1 MRRNIPQ
8 IFAILLLTILVLC
21 SGCVFPGS
29 EKPVVNVG
37 LSQITTREISTHI
50 SFEEAKQ
57 EFEDYNSINK
67 SAEKLPVY
75 YITSRDVDSSG
86 NALSWLFGVRQNSGT
101 VLLMYDRSG
110 WKTIPWNATI
120 PSAEI
125 MLNEVVSPGTLFSQ
139 NKQVI
144 SGASSP
150 SIPERRD
157 LVLKQGIYTLTINS
171 GSTSRT
177 LMFNATD
184 GVLIISNV

>member
-21 SGCVFPGS
+21 SGCVLPGS
-29 EKPVVNVG
+29 EKPVNVG

-57 EFEDYNSINK
+57 EFEGYNSIHK
-67 SAEKLPVY
+67 SAEKFPVY
-75 YITSRDVDSSG
+75 YIASRDVDSSG

-101 VLLMYDRSG
+101 ELLMYDRSG

-144 SGASSP
+144 FNAQSP